1 MNATSHAPSTASADP
16 ADVAVTARRG
26 TMILVLLAA
35 AALMVNYVET
45 MLVPALPTL
54 VAFFDGVPYTTIAW
68 VVSAYL
74 LVGVST
80 TPLFAKLG
88 DIYGK
93 KRMLVVVLGIYA
105 VAVAVTG
112 FTPQIATAFGLSRFN
127 AVYLLIAVRGLQG
140 VGIAM
145 FPLAFAMV
153 GEELPAAQV
162 APAQGL
168 IASMFAI
175 GAALGLFGGAWVIQT
190 YGWQDAYHLV
200 IPIAVAILA
209 LTVVALPESRHR
221 LAARLDVPGAALLGG
236 ALATFLVGLS
246 QGPTWG
252 WTALAAIRY
261 GPLALGVPELFGLSV
276 LLAVLFYFRERT
288 AADPMVRLE
297 RFRERNLAIS
307 YVVALLVG
315 TSIFLGFVGVTI
327 LVETPIVGLGRTV
340 FEFGVLSLPTTMSM
354 LVAAP
359 FIGRGIARFG
369 PKPIMMVGALL
380 STVGFLL
387 MMTFESSYTEV
398 LLTPI
403 PTFVG
408 LVAMIISLTNIVVLS
423 SRRGETGIQTG
434 MAEMFQDLGASIGP
448 VLVATVLASF
458 TGVFS
463 TGVVGPSGP
472 ITVVLPTAAAFH
484 WIFGIGALLTFTGG
498 VLAMF
503 LRNYSFAPSAISA
516 GTPHPERTPNPTGGE
531 PGISVVSAAPA
542 DPPTAATETP

>member
-1 MNATSHAPSTASADP
+1 MTAAANPVTAAPDAAPPSGAAPTLS
-16 ADVAVTARRG
+16 ARRG
-26 TMILVLLAA
+26 AAILILLAA

-93 KRMLVVVLGIYA
+93 KRILLVVLTIYS
-105 VAVAVTG
+105 VAVALTG
-112 FTPQIATAFGLSRFN
+112 FTPQIAAAAGLSRFD

-140 VGIAM
+140 VGLAM

-153 GEELPAAQV
+153 GEELPPAQV
-162 APAQGL
+162 GQAQGL
-168 IASMFAI
+168 IAAMFAI

-200 IPIAVAILA
+200 IPFAVVILA
-209 LTVVALPESRHR
+209 TTVVTLPESRHR
-221 LAARLDVPGAALLGG
+221 LAVRLDVPGAAFLGA
-236 ALATFLVGLS
+236 ALATFLLGLS
-246 QGPTWG
+246 QGPAWG
-252 WTALAAIRY
+252 WGSLAAVRL
-261 GPLALGVPELFGLSV
+261 GALPIGVPELFAVS
-276 LLAVLFYFRERT
+276 AVLAALFYWRERT
-288 AADPMVRLE
+288 AADPMIHLE

-307 YVVALLVG
+307 YFTALLVG
-315 TSIFLGFVGVTI
+315 ISIFLGFVGLTI
-327 LVETPIVGLGRTV
+327 LVETPIVGLGRSV

-359 FIGRGIARFG
+359 FVGRAISRFG
-369 PKPIMMVGALL
+369 PKPVMMLGSALA
-380 STVGFLL
+380 TVGFLVTL
-387 MMTFESSYTEV
+387 LFGHTYVEL

-403 PTFVG
+403 PVFVG
-408 LVAMIISLTNIVVLS
+408 LVAMIIAVTNMVVLS

-448 VLVATVLASF
+448 VLVATILASF
-458 TGVFS
+458 TAVFA
-463 TGVVGPSGP
+463 TGVVGPNGP
-472 ITVVLPTAAAFH
+472 VTVVLPTMAAFH
-484 WIFGIGALLTFTGG
+484 GIFAAGAVLALTCG
-498 VLAMF
+498 VLATF
-503 LRNYSFAPSAISA
+503 LRNYRFAENGERSDTTAVVAGGTSEPSGA
-516 GTPHPERTPNPTGGE
+516 GGTAPVAPT
-531 PGISVVSAAPA
+531 
-542 DPPTAATETP
+542 D

>member
-1 MNATSHAPSTASADP
+1 MSPASPASEIRSASTAAP
-16 ADVAVTARRG
+16 ETVARRG
-26 TMILVLLAA
+26 AVILVLLAA

-93 KRMLVVVLGIYA
+93 KRILVVVLSIYTAA
-105 VAVAVTG
+105 VAITG
-112 FTPQIATAFGLSRFN
+112 FTPQIATLLGLSRFN

-140 VGIAM
+140 VGLAM
-145 FPLAFAMV
+145 FPLAFAMI
-153 GEELPAAQV
+153 GEDLPPAQV
-162 APAQGL
+162 GQAQGL
-168 IASMFAI
+168 IAAMFAI

-200 IPIAVAILA
+200 IPVAVLILGLA
-209 LTVVALPESRHR
+209 AWELPESRHR
-221 LAARLDVPGAALLGG
+221 LQSRLDVPGAALLGG

-252 WTALAAIRY
+252 WGNLGGVHVGAL
-261 GPLALGVPELFGLSV
+261 PLGVPEFFGLAAA
-276 LLAVLFYFRERT
+276 LAVLFYLRERT
-288 AADPMVRLE
+288 AVEPMVHLE
-297 RFRERNLAIS
+297 RFRERNLAIA
-307 YVVALLVG
+307 YFVALLVG
-315 TSIFLGFVGVTI
+315 TSIFLGFVGITI

-359 FIGRGIARFG
+359 FVGRAISRFG
-369 PKPIMMVGALL
+369 PKPVMLIGSALA
-380 STVGFLL
+380 TVGFVL
-387 MMTFESSYTEV
+387 MLTFDRSYDEV

-408 LVAMIISLTNIVVLS
+408 LVAMLISVTNIVVLS

-448 VLVATVLASF
+448 VLVATILASF
-458 TGVFS
+458 TGVFA
-463 TGVVGPSGP
+463 TGIVGPGGP
-472 ITVVLPTAAAFH
+472 VTVVLPTLAAFH
-484 WIFGIGALLTFTGG
+484 WLFAVGALLSLTSG
-498 VLAMF
+498 VVSLF
-503 LRNYSFAPSAISA
+503 LRNYSFTPDPATDAARGPSTVSATSGPEIPTAPSAGLESGDSGSA
-516 GTPHPERTPNPTGGE
+516 P
-531 PGISVVSAAPA
+531 S
-542 DPPTAATETP
+542 